1 MFEYITCLNVHSIAE
16 AAELEPSREKEHA
29 VHHVLQEWVMLY
41 LWETFYSL
49 WVLKQ
54 PITPSNHQY
63 RHGEQTLTNHDER
76 RCNSCGVEVFWRNT
90 DHKYWGGAGG
100 GGGEGR
106 GCSCSAALFCSFVRW
121 FGLRFGL
128 GPAGHES
135 VMWQCFE
142 VMTQAFRK
150 LIH

>member
-1 MFEYITCLNVHSIAE
+1 MFEYTTCVNVHSIAE

-41 LWETFYSL
+41 FWETFYSL

-63 RHGEQTLTNHDER
+63 RHREQTLTNRDER
-76 RCNSCGVEVFWRNT
+76 QCNSCSVEVFWRNT
-90 DHKYWGGAGG
+90 DHKYCRWG
-100 GGGEGR
+100 GR
-106 GCSCSAALFCSFVRW
+106 GCSCSAAFFLHFVRW

-128 GPAGHES
+128 GSAGHES

-142 VMTQAFRK
+142 VMTQVFRK

>member
-1 MFEYITCLNVHSIAE
+1 
-16 AAELEPSREKEHA
+16 
-29 VHHVLQEWVMLY
+29 MLY

-63 RHGEQTLTNHDER
+63 RHGEQTLTNRDKR
-76 RCNSCGVEVFWRNT
+76 RCNSCSVEVFCRNT
-90 DHKYWGGAGG
+90 DHKYCRGRRR

-106 GCSCSAALFCSFVRW
+106 RCSSSRALFYIFVRW

-128 GPAGHES
+128 GPAGHDL
-135 VMWQCFE
+135 VMWQRFE
-142 VMTQAFRK
+142 VMTQVFRN